1 MVGVFISPTRTQIG
15 QADRSKGQTLDLT
28 PRTNPESAPI
38 SRPRRR
44 WGALLVLVLVLG
56 VGGVIVTQFLSSAID
71 YYCNVDEIDQRSGC
85 ESGRRLRIQGIV
97 DAQSVNSD
105 GAFTK
110 FSISFNQKTVPV
122 EYEGEPGG
130 IFDECVPVVVHGE
143 LKGGTFY
150 GDRVEV
156 KHSNEYKAENKDRID
171 EAEEQCSQLRA

>member
-1 MVGVFISPTRTQIG
+1 
-15 QADRSKGQTLDLT
+15 
-28 PRTNPESAPI
+28 
-38 SRPRRR
+38 
-44 WGALLVLVLVLG
+44 
-56 VGGVIVTQFLSSAID
+56 
-71 YYCNVDEIDQRSGC
+71 
-85 ESGRRLRIQGIV
+85 V

-105 GAFTK
+105 GVFTK
-110 FSISFNQKTVPV
+110 FSISFNEKTVPV

-156 KHSNEYKAENKDRID
+156 KHSNEYEAENKDRID